1 MVSLMRVFNHILKL
15 IKKFILEGNKL
26 LKRMFILLIWKC
38 KRYMHGLMILSYIMV
53 RSTRNK
59 KLV

>member
-1 MVSLMRVFNHILKL
+1 MRVFNHILKL

-26 LKRMFILLIWKC
+26 LKRLFVLLIWKC
-38 KRYMHGLMILSYIMV
+38 KRYMHGLMTVSYIMV